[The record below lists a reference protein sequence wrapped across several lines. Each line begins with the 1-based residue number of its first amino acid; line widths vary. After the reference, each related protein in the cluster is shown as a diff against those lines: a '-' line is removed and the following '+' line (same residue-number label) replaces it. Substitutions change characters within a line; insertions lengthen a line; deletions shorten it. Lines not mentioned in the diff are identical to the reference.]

1 MFVMRTVDDLWNH
14 IAYVRGYAPDLFPKE
29 DFLTD
34 DQQMTLEGAFE
45 QLHQGVSIAYPEAS
59 LEEKRQELRA
69 ILDRSY
75 VAYRRGEDIAAG
87 HLLNEFESLIF
98 KQ

>member
-1 MFVMRTVDDLWNH
+1 MLTIKTVESLWNF

-34 DQQMTLEGAFE
+34 DQQMTLDRAFE

-59 LEEKRQELRA
+59 FEEKRQELRA

-75 VAYRRGEDIAAG
+75 VAYRSGEDIAAG

>member
-1 MFVMRTVDDLWNH
+1 MFVMTSVDDLWNH
-14 IAYVRGYAPDLFPKE
+14 IAYVRAYAPDFPYR
-29 DFLTD
+29 DFLAD
-34 DQQMTLEGAFE
+34 DQQMTLDRAFE
-45 QLHQGVSIAYPEAS
+45 QLHEGVSIAYPEAS
-59 LEEKRQELRA
+59 FEERMQELRT

-75 VAYRRGEDIAAG
+75 LAYRQGEDIAAG